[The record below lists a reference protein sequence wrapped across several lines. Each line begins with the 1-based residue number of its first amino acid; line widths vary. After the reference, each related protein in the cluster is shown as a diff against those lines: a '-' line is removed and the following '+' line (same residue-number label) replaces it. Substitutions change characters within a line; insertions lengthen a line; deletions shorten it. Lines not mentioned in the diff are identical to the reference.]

1 MNKIVKIVLISVAV
15 LALAFFGY
23 MTYTKSKSPAST
35 VAFNEN
41 GLSVQVDY
49 CQPYKKG
56 RVVFGTLVPY
66 GKVWRTGANEAT
78 IFDVKQD
85 VKVADKP
92 LKAGKYT
99 LWTIPDTDK
108 WTIIFNGQTGQW
120 GTMYD
125 ESKDVMRVE
134 VPASKIAETVE
145 QFNISL
151 APATGGSDMIL
162 RWENTEVK
170 VPVRL

>member
-1 MNKIVKIVLISVAV
+1 MNKILKITLISVVV

-35 VAFNEN
+35 AISNQN
-41 GLSVQVDY
+41 GISVQVDY

-56 RVVFGTLVPY
+56 RVVFGQLVPY

-85 VKVADKP
+85 VKVAGKP

-99 LWTIPDTDK
+99 LWTIPNPDK

-125 ESKDVMRVE
+125 ETKDVMRVE
-134 VPASKIAETVE
+134 VPAGKTTETIE
-145 QFNISL
+145 QFTINFVPEVS
-151 APATGGSDMIL
+151 GNDMVL

-170 VPVRL
+170 VPIRH

>member
-1 MNKIVKIVLISVAV
+1 MNKIVKIILISVVV

-23 MTYTKSKSPAST
+23 MTFTKSKSPAAT
-35 VAFNEN
+35 AIHNQN

-49 CQPYKKG
+49 CQPYKKD
-56 RVVFGTLVPY
+56 RVVFGQLVPY

-78 IFDVKQD
+78 IFETKQD
-85 VKVADKP
+85 IKIADKP

-99 LWTIPDTDK
+99 LWTIPNPDK
-108 WTIIFNGQTGQW
+108 WIIIINGQTGQW

-125 ESKDVMRVE
+125 ESKDVLRVE
-134 VPASKIAETVE
+134 VPAGKIAETVE
-145 QFNISL
+145 QFNINFV
-151 APATGGSDMIL
+151 PETGGINMIL

-170 VPVRL
+170 VPIRH

>member
-1 MNKIVKIVLISVAV
+1 MNKIVKIVLISVVV

-23 MTYTKSKSPAST
+23 MTYTKSKSPAAT
-35 VAFNEN
+35 AKFDQN
-41 GLSVQVDY
+41 GLVVQVDY

-56 RVVFGTLVPY
+56 RVVFGQLVPY

-78 IFDVKQD
+78 IFDTKQD
-85 VKVADKP
+85 IKIADKP

-99 LWTIPDTDK
+99 LWTIPNPDK
-108 WTIIFNGQTGQW
+108 WTIIINGQTGQW

-134 VPASKIAETVE
+134 VPAGKITETVE
-145 QFNISL
+145 QFTIDF
-151 APATGGSDMIL
+151 APEMGGSNMIL

-170 VPVRL
+170 VPVGH

>member
-1 MNKIVKIVLISVAV
+1 MNKIVKIILISVVV

-23 MTYTKSKSPAST
+23 MTFTKSKSPAAT
-35 VAFNEN
+35 AVGNQN
-41 GLSVQVDY
+41 GLSIQVDY
-49 CQPYKKG
+49 CQPYKKD

-78 IFDVKQD
+78 IFDTKQD
-85 VKVADKP
+85 IKIADKP

-99 LWTIPDTDK
+99 LWTIPNPDK

-125 ESKDVMRVE
+125 ESKDVLRVE
-134 VPASKIAETVE
+134 VPASKIPGTVE
-145 QFNISL
+145 QFTINFV
-151 APATGGSDMIL
+151 PEEGGSDMAM

-170 VPVRL
+170 VPIRH

>member
-1 MNKIVKIVLISVAV
+1 MVV

-23 MTYTKSKSPAST
+23 MTFTKSKSPADT
-35 VAFNEN
+35 ARFDQN

-49 CQPYKKG
+49 CQPYKKD
-56 RVVFGTLVPY
+56 RVIFGQLVPY

-78 IFDVKQD
+78 LFDIKED

-99 LWTIPDTDK
+99 LWTIPNADN

-125 ESKDVMRVE
+125 ESKDVMRVD
-134 VPASKIAETVE
+134 VPAVKTAETVE
-145 QFNISL
+145 QFKIDFI
-151 APATGGSDMIL
+151 AADGGSDMLL

-170 VPVRL
+170 VPIRH